1 MADARDRDRVP
12 PGMDDQVLETSRLI
26 LELIHAGYTKASPTL
41 TTRGEP
47 PAHGEGLQGVRLSR
61 QGLRAAIELYQ
72 RGELTMGELASN
84 LGVSRGWASRV
95 VEELESVRLAER
107 ATDPHDRRVVRVRL
121 ASSASEVVGRAYRWR
136 GEAIERALA
145 GLDETER
152 RAVRL
157 FLSRVIDELAADD
170 AELELRPASDGGAT
184 QGK

>member
-1 MADARDRDRVP
+1 MAPARDRHRVP
-12 PGMDDQVLETSRLI
+12 PGLDDQVLETSRLV
-26 LELIHAGYTKASPTL
+26 LELVHTGYTRASPTR
-41 TTRGEP
+41 TMGGEG
-47 PAHGEGLQGVRLSR
+47 PAHGEGLEGVRVSR

-107 ATDPHDRRVVRVRL
+107 ETDPHDRRVVRVRL
-121 ASSASEVVGRAYRWR
+121 VSSASDVVGRAYRWR

-157 FLSRVIDELAADD
+157 FLSRVIDELAVED
-170 AELELRPASDGGAT
+170 AELELRPTSNGDATHGA
-184 QGK
+184 